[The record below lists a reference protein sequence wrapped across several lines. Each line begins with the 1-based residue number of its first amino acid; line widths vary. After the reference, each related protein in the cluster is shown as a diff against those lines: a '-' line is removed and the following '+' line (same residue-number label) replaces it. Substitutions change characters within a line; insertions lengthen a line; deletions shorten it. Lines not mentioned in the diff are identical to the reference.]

1 MYSQSEMLMFYVK
14 KFSTH
19 RSANSEKE
27 ILVDFDPLHNYAYID
42 FCTPLADIC
51 VPYNIR
57 VTLPIV
63 IHPVELYSYMENFFS
78 TL

>member
-27 ILVDFDPLHNYAYID
+27 TLGDFDPLHNYAYID

-51 VPYNIR
+51 VVHCVPYNVR
-57 VTLPIV
+57 VTL
-63 IHPVELYSYMENFFS
+63 SS
-78 TL
+78 S